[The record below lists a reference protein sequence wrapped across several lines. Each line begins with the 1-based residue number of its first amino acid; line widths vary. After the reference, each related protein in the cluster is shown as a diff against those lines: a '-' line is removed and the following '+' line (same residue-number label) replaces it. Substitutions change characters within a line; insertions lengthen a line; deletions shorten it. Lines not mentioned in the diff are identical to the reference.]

1 MQAIIKQI
9 AVNNP
14 MLAEHLEELNR
25 IEDYKTLDALVVRY
39 IEGLQNLLT
48 INKI

>member
-9 AVNNP
+9 SINNP
-14 MLAEHLEELNR
+14 ILAEHLAELNR
-25 IEDYKTLDALVVRY
+25 IEDYKTLDALIVRY

-48 INKI
+48 LNKI